1 MIVRSE
7 NDHFVLI
14 RQTDHA
20 ALAGVF
26 AESWGNDDFARP
38 EPLDA
43 LCLASAQHDIGWEEW
58 ERQPKADP
66 ATRYPYQFTDL
77 PVEEHLKFYLRG
89 IARVLEKDRY
99 AGLLVSLHCSGIYK
113 QRYGTDPGLKLR
125 RFTPDVEHVV
135 QQFMERLEK
144 QQQELR
150 AALRATLPGCSLKD
164 AAAAAT
170 PCGAVEEKILWTN
183 YKILQIV
190 DRLSLYFCMASPSA
204 RSLGP
209 APVSYGGQDTELHL
223 EPVASDTVC
232 ISPYPFR
239 KSPLRVSVEACAIPM
254 RPYDDQQLCEAFTR
268 ATLFPLSFLLQRG
281 V

>member
-1 MIVRSE
+1 
-7 NDHFVLI
+7 
-14 RQTDHA
+14 
-20 ALAGVF
+20 
-26 AESWGNDDFARP
+26 
-38 EPLDA
+38 
-43 LCLASAQHDIGWEEW
+43 
-58 ERQPKADP
+58 
-66 ATRYPYQFTDL
+66 
-77 PVEEHLKFYLRG
+77 
-89 IARVLEKDRY
+89 
-99 AGLLVSLHCSGIYK
+99 
-113 QRYGTDPGLKLR
+113 
-125 RFTPDVEHVV
+125 
-135 QQFMERLEK
+135 MERLEK